1 MRSLLR
7 YGLILGFICLIAT
20 GLLALVNRLTLPQIT
35 TQLTR
40 ETEESLKEVLPQA
53 DRFEPVKQNNE
64 IIYYRALDT
73 NGALIGAAFKASA
86 KGYSSVIETMV
97 GMKTDGTINAIKI
110 LAQNETPGLG
120 SRITEVKTDTTIF
133 DFFKG
138 KKPDNTRKPWFC
150 EQFSNKNITGFS
162 GIQAITGATISSQA
176 VIDSVK
182 EKTQEIKRL
191 LNGN

>member
-1 MRSLLR
+1 MKSLLR
-7 YGLILGFICLIAT
+7 YGLILGLICLVAT

-35 TQLTR
+35 SQLNR

-53 DRFEPVKQNNE
+53 GRFEPVKKENE
-64 IIYYRALDT
+64 IIYYRALDK
-73 NGALIGAAFKASA
+73 NGDLIGAAFKASA

-97 GMKTDGTINAIKI
+97 GMKKDGTINAIKI
-110 LAQNETPGLG
+110 LTQGETPGLG
-120 SRITEVKTDTTIF
+120 ARITEIKNDTTIF

-138 KKPDNTRKPWFC
+138 KRPDNTKKPWFC
-150 EQFSNKNITGFS
+150 EQFSSKNIADFS
-162 GIQAITGATISSQA
+162 GIQSITGATISSQA

-182 EKTQEIKRL
+182 EKAQEIKRL